1 MTTIAMGAGM
11 LPLALGF
18 AGESSMRAPMAWAVI
33 GGLVT
38 STALSLL
45 VVPAAYTV
53 LDDAGHWVARRLKG
67 KPAAA

>member
-1 MTTIAMGAGM
+1 MT
-11 LPLALGF
+11 LDEFFRENPKVALGF
-18 AGESSMRAPMAWAVI
+18 SGESSMRAPMAWAVI

-53 LDDAGHWVARRLKG
+53 LDDAGNWIARRWTG
-67 KPAAA
+67 KSAQA

>member
-1 MTTIAMGAGM
+1 
-11 LPLALGF
+11 
-18 AGESSMRAPMAWAVI
+18 MRAPMAWAVI

-53 LDDAGHWVARRLKG
+53 LDDAGAWIARHWHRTMTT
-67 KPAAA
+67 